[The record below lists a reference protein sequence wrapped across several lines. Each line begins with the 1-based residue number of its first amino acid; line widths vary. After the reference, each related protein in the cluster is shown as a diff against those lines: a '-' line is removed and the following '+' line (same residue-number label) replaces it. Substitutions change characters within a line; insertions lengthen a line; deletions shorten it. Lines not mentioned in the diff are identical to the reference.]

1 MRVISK
7 ARLVAF
13 WQAQPAAERPLRA
26 WYQDA
31 AHAQWQSPQDNR
43 QHCAGASF
51 LAGNRVVFDIKG
63 DHYRLVVAVAYRQG
77 ALFIKFV
84 GTHAQYDA
92 INATIGARTISDDPF
107 ALQPIR
113 TPADHE
119 AALAK
124 AEHYFDAPEEPD
136 PDSAEGAHFDAL
148 VTLIEAY
155 ERKRFSMA
163 RPSPIEAIK
172 FRIEQQGLTPKD
184 LQPMIGGLNR
194 VYEVL
199 AGKRPLSMAMVRRL
213 HQQLGIPAES
223 LIGGVA

>member
-92 INATIGARTISDDPF
+92 INATIVE
-107 ALQPIR
+107 
-113 TPADHE
+113 PAPSATTH
-119 AALAK
+119 L
-124 AEHYFDAPEEPD
+124 HCSRSAP
-136 PDSAEGAHFDAL
+136 
-148 VTLIEAY
+148 
-155 ERKRFSMA
+155 
-163 RPSPIEAIK
+163 RPTM
-172 FRIEQQGLTPKD
+172 R
-184 LQPMIGGLNR
+184 R
-194 VYEVL
+194 
-199 AGKRPLSMAMVRRL
+199 RWRRL
-213 HQQLGIPAES
+213 NAISTRPKSPTPTAPRVRILMR
-223 LIGGVA
+223 L